1 MTITPA
7 TNKFKTSLNRY
18 LTLRFVCRHQELL
31 ILAFSLTLSFSS
43 SYLMILQDPNSLV
56 YYDDAVS
63 HLVIARRVIDSV
75 TPGIAQF
82 GSVWLP
88 MTHVLLLPFAASNYL
103 FETGLAGTIVS
114 GISTAIAAVFLC
126 KIVKLHFSSN
136 YGFLAASLF
145 LLNSSVVYMSLV
157 PMMEAPFMMF
167 FMMTAYYALNW
178 YSLHQNGK
186 DIWLQYR
193 SILKCGIAISAATL
207 TRYEAWF
214 FPIGLVLMILIVLL
228 VGKKELW
235 KRKIEALVFIALPYS
250 LLGIII
256 WTIYNGLIFRN
267 PILFFAG
274 PYSAQAQS
282 LTRPYRQH
290 LFLQPGNAVSIVFS
304 VASDMYGLHV
314 VLLSILGA
322 SVFLYMKRKKSL
334 MFCLLTL
341 FILGFPTLLDL
352 AAMIQGSGEI
362 SRHIVTGWFNGR
374 YLIFVAPLF
383 AISCTALVAFVASTI
398 RKKILTGAAAALV
411 LSFYLI
417 SVAIHPMAVGETTAL
432 SDGKIM
438 AYRGDIPYAID
449 IGKALKKVYT
459 GGYIID
465 FTLSK
470 SSPILKLYSGIPLR
484 NFIDVNNKEYWK
496 DSVHEP
502 WTHVNYTILQ
512 KPVDQSNGV
521 HINQSEYYDPV
532 RENILYW
539 NKYLQDLMSPFQPV
553 GESLLS
559 SVKIVYQNDNFLVLK
574 NEHKDLVIEKFSD
587 HLKFPSNIAIV
598 GKDDILFAEKKTGV
612 IHRVL
617 DGHMLARPV
626 LDVNVA
632 TTGDRGVLGMAVANN
647 KASNST
653 YVFLYYTQSSVEDG
667 DDAEAYREPLGNR
680 LYRYELVGNE
690 LVNPKLLLDLPV
702 APPRAS
708 NAGKVIVG
716 PDKNIYVLVNN
727 VGVSPP
733 NPHKSGTEE
742 NIIINPEGG
751 HIKLTNKKD
760 SLVKPVDEQ
769 SKIIGITQD
778 GKSYPVK
785 VQGSA
790 KNTTVTSQRQNYS
803 AFDIGDGHNMDF
815 DPVTGIIWI
824 AGEGNKQNPSNTS
837 DVLEMADRSNSN
849 SNSAVTFVERL
860 NSVNVE
866 GPDISEK
873 GLQKLTWN
881 KDIGT
886 PAISFVNSSKLGQQ
900 YENDLFV
907 GDSNNGTI
915 YHFDLDKNRTKLSL
929 NGSLS
934 DKVVNSDYELESH
947 VLLRGLGA
955 ITDIETGDDGYLYF
969 STVGETSIDKLASP
983 MNDGAIYRLK
993 ALGK

>member
-1 MTITPA
+1 M
-7 TNKFKTSLNRY
+7 
-18 LTLRFVCRHQELL
+18 LL
-31 ILAFSLTLSFSS
+31 K
-43 SYLMILQDPNSLV
+43 DPNSLL

-63 HLVIARRVIDSV
+63 HLVIARRIIDSV

-88 MTHVLLLPFAASNYL
+88 MTHLLLLPLTASNYL
-103 FETGLAGTIVS
+103 FQTGLAGTIVS
-114 GISTAIAAVFLC
+114 GISTAIAAVFLS
-126 KIVKLHFSSN
+126 KIVKLHFSSK

-178 YSLHQNGK
+178 YLLNYNGK

-193 SILKCGIAISAATL
+193 SLLKCGIAISAATL

-228 VGKKELW
+228 LGKKELW
-235 KRKIEALVFIALPYS
+235 KRKIEAFVFIALPYS
-250 LLGIII
+250 LLGIIV
-256 WTIYNGLIFRN
+256 WTVYNGLIFRN

-282 LTRPYRQH
+282 LTRPYRH
-290 LFLQPGNAVSIVFS
+290 YLFLQPGNAISTLFS

-334 MFCLLTL
+334 IFCLLTL

-352 AAMIQGSGEI
+352 VAMIQGSGEI
-362 SRHIVTGWFNGR
+362 YRHIVTGWFNGR
-374 YLIFVAPLF
+374 YLIFVGPLF
-383 AISCTALVAFVASTI
+383 AFSSTALVAFVASNT
-398 RKKILTGAAAALV
+398 RNKILTGAAAALV

-417 SVAIHPMAVGETTAL
+417 SVAIHPLAVGQTTAL

-449 IGKALKKVYT
+449 IGKALNKVYH
-459 GGYIID
+459 GGYIVD

-470 SSPILKLYSGIPLR
+470 SSPIIKLYSGIPLKE
-484 NFIDVNNKEYWK
+484 FIDVNNKEYWK
-496 DSVHEP
+496 ESEHEP
-502 WTHVNYTILQ
+502 WTHVNYAILQ
-512 KPVDQSNGV
+512 KPVDHSNNV

-539 NKYLQDLMSPFQPV
+539 NKYLPDLLSPFQPV

-612 IHRVL
+612 IHRVV
-617 DGHMLARPV
+617 DGRMLAQPV

-647 KASNST
+647 RAGNST
-653 YVFLYYTQSSVEDG
+653 YVFLYYTQSTVEDG
-667 DDAEAYREPLGNR
+667 DDAKGYREPPGNR
-680 LYRYELVGNE
+680 LYRYQLVGNE

-702 APPRAS
+702 GIPDAS

-727 VGVSPP
+727 EGLSTSSRQK
-733 NPHKSGTEE
+733 NGTEE

-751 HIKLTNKKD
+751 QIKLTNKID
-760 SLVKPVDEQ
+760 NVVKPVDKQ
-769 SKIIGITQD
+769 SRIIGITQD
-778 GKSYPVK
+778 GKPFPMK
-785 VQGSA
+785 VQGTA
-790 KNTTVTSQRQNYS
+790 KNTTITSQGQNYS

-815 DPVTGIIWI
+815 DPVTGSIWI
-824 AGEGNKQNPSNTS
+824 AGYNNKQNQSNTN
-837 DVLEMADRSNSN
+837 DALEMTYRSNSN
-849 SNSAVTFVERL
+849 SDSMVSFVGSL
-860 NSVNVE
+860 NPVNIE
-866 GPDISEK
+866 GKDISEQ
-873 GLQKLTWN
+873 GFQKLTWD
-881 KDIGT
+881 KHIGPT
-886 PAISFVNSSKLGQQ
+886 PISFVNSSKLGKQ
-900 YENDLFV
+900 YENDFIV
-907 GDSNNGTI
+907 GDTNNGTI
-915 YHFDLDKNRTKLSL
+915 YDFDMDKNRAELFL
-929 NGSLS
+929 NESLS
-934 DKVVNSDYELESH
+934 DKVVNSDYELESY

-969 STVGETSIDKLASP
+969 STMGELHHDELISP

-993 ALGK
+993 APGK